1 MNRPNTVSDWRI
13 YASWFMSGAIFGL
26 TIAQFMV
33 KDEALS
39 WAILIW
45 TFSILALNL
54 LLLLFVI
61 VRCRR

>member
-1 MNRPNTVSDWRI
+1 MNRSNTVSNWRI
-13 YASWFMSGAIFGL
+13 YASWFMSGAVFGL
-26 TIAQFMV
+26 TIAQFMI